1 MNSVGINNLN
11 KTYQKPSIKNFGSN
25 PYHQNRQG
33 LEQDSFEKKESM
45 SKKKKVGIAAAFIA
59 TTAIVIGLLVNKH
72 IKAKELKK
80 IPEEFRTI
88 FKDLKNET
96 GDNFINKAYNKL
108 KKYMKL
114 EGIAP
119 EKIGR
124 SGPDKGIN
132 SIQGGYNPTKNLIEY
147 SDGFFTK
154 LDRATQFEM
163 LAHELKHA
171 EQTSK
176 IIRSGKID
184 DYARAWAECNVELAK
199 NDPLNLNFSMAYKE
213 AKKQGLEKEFIENS
227 IQLNKDMILDEMKK
241 SHANTIKMPQFKEGS
256 LEYQDAEKYIEASRN
271 YEGLGLFGLGSE
283 KYKNNLLE
291 KEAYGYGEK
300 MKKYFETLM
309 G

>member
-11 KTYQKPSIKNFGSN
+11 KTYQNPNIKNFGAN
-25 PYHQNRQG
+25 PYLQNKEG
-33 LEQDSFEKKESM
+33 LEQDSFGKKEGL

-96 GDNFINKAYNKL
+96 GDNFVNKAYNKL

-124 SGPDKGIN
+124 SGPDKGLGV
-132 SIQGGYNPTKNLIEY
+132 QGGFNPTKNTIEY

-154 LDRATQFEM
+154 VDRATQFEM

-184 DYARAWAECNVELAK
+184 DYAQAWAECNVEHAK
-199 NDPLNLNFSMAYKE
+199 NDPLNVSFSMAYNN
-213 AKKQGLEKEFIENS
+213 AKNKGFEKEFIENTTQS
-227 IQLNKDMILDEMKK
+227 TKNMILDEMKK
-241 SHANTIKMPQFKEGS
+241 SHENTLKMPQFKEGS
-256 LEYQDAEKYIEASRN
+256 PEYIDAEKYIEASRN
-271 YEGLGLFGLGSE
+271 YEGLGLFGLGGE
-283 KYKNNLLE
+283 KYKNNPLE
-291 KEAYGYGEK
+291 KEAYGFGEQ
-300 MKKYFETLM
+300 MKKFFKTLM
-309 G
+309 E

>member
-11 KTYQKPSIKNFGSN
+11 KAYQNQNIKNFGTN
-25 PYHQNRQG
+25 PYRKNKER
-33 LEQDSFEKKESM
+33 LEQDSFEKKDGL
-45 SKKKKVGIAAAFIA
+45 SKKQKVGIAAALIA
-59 TTAIVIGLLVNKH
+59 TTAIVVGILVNKH

-88 FKDLKNET
+88 FKELKNET
-96 GDNFINKAYNKL
+96 GDNFVNKAYNKL

-124 SGPDKGIN
+124 SGRDKGFRV
-132 SIQGGYNPTKNLIEY
+132 QGGFNPTKNTIEY
-147 SDGFFTK
+147 SNGFFTK

-184 DYARAWAECNVELAK
+184 EYARAWAECNVELAK
-199 NDPLNLNFSMAYKE
+199 NDPLNVSFSMAYNN
-213 AKKQGLEKEFIENS
+213 AKNHGVEKEFIENS
-227 IQLNKDMILDEMKK
+227 IQLNKDMILDEMTK
-241 SHANTIKMPQFKEGS
+241 SHTNTLKMPQFKEGS
-256 LEYQDAEKYIEASRN
+256 PEYLDAEKYIEASRN
-271 YEGLGLFGLGSE
+271 YEGLGLLGSGSE

-291 KEAYGYGEK
+291 KEAYSFGAK
-300 MKKYFETLM
+300 MKKYFRTLM

>member
-11 KTYQKPSIKNFGSN
+11 KTYQKPCIKNFGTN

-33 LEQDSFEKKESM
+33 LEQDSFEKKEGM
-45 SKKKKVGIAAAFIA
+45 STKKKVGIAAAFIA

-72 IKAKELKK
+72 LKAKELKG
-80 IPEEFRTI
+80 IPKEFRTI

-96 GDNFINKAYNKL
+96 GDNFVNKAYNKL

-132 SIQGGYNPTKNLIEY
+132 SIQGGYNPTKNTIEY
-147 SDGFFTK
+147 SDGFFTNI
-154 LDRATQFEM
+154 DRATQFEM

-184 DYARAWAECNVELAK
+184 EYARAWAECNVELAK

-227 IQLNKDMILDEMKK
+227 TQVTKDIILDEMKK
-241 SHANTIKMPQFKEGS
+241 SHENILKMPKFKEGS
-256 LEYQDAEKYIEASRN
+256 QEFMDAERYIEASRN
-271 YEGLGLFGLGSE
+271 YEGLGLSGLENE
-283 KYKNNLLE
+283 KYINNPLE
-291 KEAYGYGEK
+291 TEAYSFGSK
-300 MKKYFETLM
+300 MKEYFEKLM

>member
-11 KTYQKPSIKNFGSN
+11 KAYQNQNIKNFGTN
-25 PYHQNRQG
+25 PYYQNRQV
-33 LEQDSFEKKESM
+33 LEQDSFEKKEGM
-45 SKKKKVGIAAAFIA
+45 STKKKVGIAAAFIA

-80 IPEEFRTI
+80 LPEEFRTI

-96 GDNFINKAYNKL
+96 GDNFVNKAYNKL
-108 KKYMKL
+108 KEYMKL

-119 EKIGR
+119 QKIGR
-124 SGPDKGIN
+124 SGLDKGLTV
-132 SIQGGYNPTKNLIEY
+132 QGGFNPTKNTIEY

-184 DYARAWAECNVELAK
+184 EYARAWAECNVELAK
-199 NDPLNLNFSMAYKE
+199 NDPLNVSFSMAYNN
-213 AKKQGLEKEFIENS
+213 AKNHGVEKEFIENS
-227 IQLNKDMILDEMKK
+227 IQLNKDLILNEMKK
-241 SHANTIKMPQFKEGS
+241 SHENTLKMPQFKECS
-256 LEYQDAEKYIEASRN
+256 QEYLDAEKYIEASRN
-271 YEGLGLFGLGSE
+271 YEGLGLFGVGSE

-291 KEAYGYGEK
+291 KEAYGFGAK